1 VAGVVAAATNNATG
15 IAGICGGCRV
25 MPVKVTTGGAAYD
38 SNLAA
43 GVIWAV
49 DHGARVV
56 NLSFAGTSSSTTL
69 KNAVAYARDKGA
81 VVVAAAGNSAC
92 DCVTYPA
99 GYPGVV
105 AVAASSNLTG
115 DVLQGYSNYGSWVD
129 VAAPSGNVTTTL
141 TDPNTGTP
149 WGWMPV
155 GGTSLAAPVVVGI
168 AGLLLSA
175 QPGTTGVALEQALV
189 AGADPVSGAHSVAT
203 GRIDALDALAAL
215 APAGSAPPTPT
226 PSPTPTASSTPTAS
240 PSPTAQVRTY
250 SGSLTRKSPARS
262 YPVSATS
269 TIRTATSFGC
279 PSLSVAVTEP
289 DGSAVSTASGPSVL
303 GTATTTASGSL
314 TVTVSGSTKC
324 SFTVT
329 VTTS

>member
-1 VAGVVAAATNNATG
+1 
-15 IAGICGGCRV
+15 
-25 MPVKVTTGGAAYD
+25 MPVKVTAGGSAYD

-43 GVIWAV
+43 GVVWAV

-69 KNAVAYARDKGA
+69 KNAVAYARGNGA
-81 VVVAAAGNSAC
+81 VVVAAAGNSGC

-99 GYPGVV
+99 GYPGVI

-141 TDPNTGTP
+141 TDPSTGAQ

-175 QPGTTGVALEQALV
+175 QPATTGPALEQALV
-189 AGADPVSGAHSVAT
+189 TGADPVSGAHAVAT
-203 GRIDALDALAAL
+203 GRIDAVDALAAL
-215 APAGSAPPTPT
+215 GPAG
-226 PSPTPTASSTPTAS
+226 PSPTPTATASPTPTAS
-240 PSPTAQVRTY
+240 PTATPSPSPTTQVTTY
-250 SGSLTRKSPARS
+250 SGSLTRKNTARS
-262 YPVSATS
+262 YPASASS

-279 PSLSVAVTEP
+279 PSLSVAVTRP

-303 GTATTTASGSL
+303 ATSAVVASGSL

-329 VTTS
+329 VTSS